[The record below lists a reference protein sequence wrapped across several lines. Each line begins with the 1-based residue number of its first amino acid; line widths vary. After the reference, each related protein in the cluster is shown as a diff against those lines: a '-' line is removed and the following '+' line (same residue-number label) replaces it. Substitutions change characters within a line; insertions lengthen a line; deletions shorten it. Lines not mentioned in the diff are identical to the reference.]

1 MDQLPLSAFLQIA
14 VLSWKCFI
22 YEHIEKKKKKDFEY
36 LYSDL

>member
-22 YEHIEKKKKKDFEY
+22 YEHIEKKKDFEY